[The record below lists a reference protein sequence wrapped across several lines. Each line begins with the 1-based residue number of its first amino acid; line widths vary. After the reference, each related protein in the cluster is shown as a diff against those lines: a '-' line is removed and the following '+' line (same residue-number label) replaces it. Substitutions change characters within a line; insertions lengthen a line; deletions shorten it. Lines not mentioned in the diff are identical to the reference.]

1 MPARIAEY
9 ARKTKETDVNAMLN
23 LDGIGEYSID
33 TGVGFLDHMLELFS
47 KHSGIDIEIKAKG
60 DTHVDLHHLTED
72 VGIAIGSLLDKA
84 LGDKK
89 GIMRYGFFLLPMDE
103 VLVES
108 AIDLSGR
115 SFLNYDVSF
124 VSEKIGNFDTE
135 LIEEFFRAF
144 SFNGRFNLHIIL
156 RYGTNSHHV
165 AEATFKSVARSL
177 KIAIETKGDA
187 IPSTKGVI

>member
-177 KIAIETKGDA
+177 KIAIETKGDS

>member
-9 ARKTKETDVNAMLN
+9 VRKTKETDISATLN
-23 LDGIGEYSID
+23 LDGAGKYSID

-60 DTHVDLHHLTED
+60 DTHVDFHHLTED
-72 VGIAIGSLLDKA
+72 VGIVMGSLLDKA

-124 VSEKIGNFDTE
+124 VSEKIGNFNTE

-144 SFNGRFNLHIIL
+144 TFNGRFNLHIIL

-165 AEATFKSVARSL
+165 AEAAFKSVARSL
-177 KIAIETKGDA
+177 KIAIETKGDS